1 MDLHDPASG
10 PTGRSRLGTALLLAC
25 GLAGVW
31 AAVRHF
37 SGGASGT
44 AYDWDFSVLW
54 TYRRLLLIGLAY
66 TLVFTV
72 VCVVLGLLVGLA
84 TGLGR
89 LSRNPWVSAPIR
101 AYIEVFRCTPVLVQL
116 VWFYYALPVL
126 TGLEISAVVAATLC
140 LSLYGGAFYSEIVRG
155 GIISIDSGQVE
166 AARALGMTRLQLMRR
181 VVLPQ
186 AFKRMVPP
194 LMSQSIMQ
202 LKNTSLLSV
211 LAVPDL
217 LYQGQVIA
225 HETYRPLELYTFIA
239 VAYFAVLLP
248 VTIWAKRME
257 FGAGPKEEV

>member
-37 SGGASGT
+37 SGGPSGT

-54 TYRRLLLIGLAY
+54 SYRRLLLIGLAY

-89 LSRNPWVSAPIR
+89 LSRNPWVSGPIR

-155 GIISIDSGQVE
+155 GIISIDNGQVE
-166 AARALGMTRLQLMRR
+166 AGRALGMTRLQLMRR

-248 VTIWAKRME
+248 VTVWAKRME
-257 FGAGPKEEV
+257 FGAGPKEES

>member
-1 MDLHDPASG
+1 V
-10 PTGRSRLGTALLLAC
+10 LLAC
-25 GLAGVW
+25 VLVGIW

-54 TYRRLLLIGLAY
+54 SYRRLLLIGLAY

-72 VCVVLGLLVGLA
+72 VCVVLGLLIGLV

-126 TGLEISAVVAATLC
+126 TGLEISAVAAATLC

-166 AARALGMTRLQLMRR
+166 AARALGMTRMQLMRR

-257 FGAGPKEEV
+257 FGAGAKEET